1 MHYAVTPIS
10 DSMPDRKGLREHLL
24 DRCQKQSPVDRELTC
39 HLSQQVGDAF
49 HRKNLQLIDAEPRE
63 KR

>member
-1 MHYAVTPIS
+1 
-10 DSMPDRKGLREHLL
+10 MPDRKGLREHLL